1 MFQPFLDPVD
11 HPRHGGIDL
20 CAHFGEGGGIA
31 VVGVVNVGTT
41 GRGWVEGAEQAD
53 FFGGNSVAHKVV
65 NVPVVQGHKEVSIVV
80 FGAKLGGSVLC
91 AVVSRSLKFR
101 NGAPVSGLTNMPA
114 TNTAGT
120 YEDIV
125 GEVGVV
131 KRVAEDDISH
141 RGAADVSRADE
152 DDVEAFSVPSHG

>member
-1 MFQPFLDPVD
+1 M
-11 HPRHGGIDL
+11 
-20 CAHFGEGGGIA
+20 
-31 VVGVVNVGTT
+31 
-41 GRGWVEGAEQAD
+41 
-53 FFGGNSVAHKVV
+53 AHKVV
-65 NVPVVQGHKEVSIVV
+65 NVPVVQGYKEVGIVV
-80 FGAKLGGSVLC
+80 FGTKLGGSVLC

-101 NGAPVSGLTNMPA
+101 DGAPVSGLANMPA

-141 RGAADVSRADE
+141 GGSGRCFPCRRRRCRGFQCAQSWMILRVLRGVGDAVGVLMFLSIAVSPGNGHGGDVKFGSAG
-152 DDVEAFSVPSHG
+152 DVVDAVANHENI